1 MDNSTKKKFLFF
13 TSEGFTY
20 DPNNKEIENM
30 QILGDA
36 TGKDILEAFKNFKIN
51 QPYLKKFSFKNV
63 MAIQTVG
70 DVIRNLELQGGKKW
84 N

>member
-1 MDNSTKKKFLFF
+1 MANSNRKNFLFF
-13 TSEGFTY
+13 TKEGFTS
-20 DPNNKEIENM
+20 DSKNKDIQNM

-51 QPYLKKFSFKNV
+51 QPYLKNFSFKNI

-70 DVIRNLELQGGKKW
+70 DVIRNLELQGGK
-84 N
+84 

>member
-1 MDNSTKKKFLFF
+1 MKNYLFF

-20 DPNNKEIENM
+20 DTKNKEIQNM

-36 TGKDILEAFKNFKIN
+36 TGNDVLEAFKNFKIN
-51 QPYLKKFSFKNV
+51 QPYLKNFSFTNV
-63 MAIQTVG
+63 MAIQTID
-70 DVIRNLELQGGKKW
+70 DVIRNLKLGGKEW

>member
-1 MDNSTKKKFLFF
+1 MGNSIKKTFLFF

-36 TGKDILEAFKNFKIN
+36 TGKDVLEAFKNFKMN
-51 QPYLKKFSFKNV
+51 QSYLRNFTFLNV

-70 DVIRNLELQGGKKW
+70 EVIRNLELGGKEW